1 MNTDNNATLV
11 AIDTETG
18 GAGET
23 QCTTHALLSIGCAAY
38 TAQGYLHTFHQ
49 LVLPEPRLKIHPE
62 AVAVNGYDRDK
73 WMKLGAAVESWA
85 CIRLLDWLKS
95 FAARHCIKLPL
106 TCVAHNAGHDKGFIE
121 AMFIR
126 QGWRT
131 EWNEIISRR
140 WRCSCAALGFLQDA
154 GTMPES
160 GGAGL
165 DNLTAL
171 RTGDTI
177 ENVRAARG
185 IHTADHDALQCLD
198 GYRWLMT
205 LAATPTAH

>member
-1 MNTDNNATLV
+1 MNTENTATLV
-11 AIDTETG
+11 AVDTETG

-38 TAQGYLHTFHQ
+38 DAQGYLHTFHQ

-85 CIRLLDWLKS
+85 CIRLLNWIIMRFNQGGKV
-95 FAARHCIKLPL
+95 KLTGL
-106 TCVAHNAGHDKGFIE
+106 SHNAGHDKGFIE
-121 AMFIR
+121 AMLTR
-126 QGWRT
+126 QGWRR
-131 EWNEIISRR
+131 EWEETVSRR

-154 GTMPES
+154 GLLPAA
-160 GGAGL
+160 GGASL

-177 ENVRAARG
+177 DNVRAARG